1 MLKAS
6 TKLLMSIESGKIMN
20 KRLWSIIPLVFLI
33 GCASQRYA
41 WNGYDAS
48 LYGYYKNPAD
58 KEKFIERLR
67 EIILKAEQTG
77 KVPPGIYAE
86 YGYTF
91 YEKKDYGNAIAY
103 FQKERDAWPES
114 KSFMEK
120 MILNAKSMMEKNK
133 EAVQ

>member
-1 MLKAS
+1 
-6 TKLLMSIESGKIMN
+6 MSIKSGKIVN
-20 KRLWSIIPLVFLI
+20 KRLLSIISLVFLA

-48 LYGYYKNPAD
+48 LYRYYKNPAEN
-58 KEKFIERLR
+58 EKFIERLH
-67 EIILKAEQTG
+67 EIILKAEQAG

-91 YEKKDYGNAIAY
+91 YEKKDYGNAIVY
-103 FQKERDAWPES
+103 FQKEHDAWPES

-120 MILNAKSMMEKNK
+120 MIVNAKSMMEKNK
-133 EAVQ
+133 SKEAAQ